1 MAQSNFRAVMEN
13 ETHSGGDTMRNDVPA
28 TERVTADVREQ
39 VQAQSSRAADSAQH
53 APDAARQA
61 ADRLRGQEA
70 RMAGLVKQ
78 GADRLAELAQ
88 TLRNSDAWTMLTQ
101 FEDFA
106 RRQPVLFAGAAMAF
120 GFALT
125 RAAGMTATAA
135 RSAGTTQ
142 EGSRYEYR

>member
-1 MAQSNFRAVMEN
+1 
-13 ETHSGGDTMRNDVPA
+13 
-28 TERVTADVREQ
+28 
-39 VQAQSSRAADSAQH
+39 
-53 APDAARQA
+53 
-61 ADRLRGQEA
+61 
-70 RMAGLVKQ
+70 MAGLPEQ
-78 GADRLAELAQ
+78 GADRLGDLAR

-101 FEDFA
+101 VEDFA